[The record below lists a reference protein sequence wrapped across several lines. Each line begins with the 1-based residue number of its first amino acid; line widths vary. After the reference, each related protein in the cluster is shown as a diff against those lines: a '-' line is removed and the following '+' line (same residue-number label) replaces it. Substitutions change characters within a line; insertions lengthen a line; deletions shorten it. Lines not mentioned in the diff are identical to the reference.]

1 MRKKKR
7 NEEISQVMEE
17 KGREN
22 LTGKKGRGSLVV
34 PRATPAGKRGKGKI
48 SWWEKDKDY
57 IFMIIYVRI

>member
-1 MRKKKR
+1 MRKKNRK
-7 NEEISQVMEE
+7 EEISQVMEE

-48 SWWEKDKDY
+48 S
-57 IFMIIYVRI
+57 